1 MLTITYKYKLKL
13 SKEQIQVFDDT
24 LEVCRQ
30 IWNFAL
36 KERKDWSMSRKSP
49 IDRCSLFAEY
59 IIPADAPYPN
69 YYIQAKNLTQARK
82 TNSNLG
88 KIHSQVGQQ
97 VLKKLEESFVQMK
110 SLGKGY
116 PRFKRQGQLK
126 SFVFPQLGKNPL
138 ADGKIKLPQVGWV
151 KLRQSRPYPES
162 FVAKQARILKKPS
175 GYFVLISFQLDVD
188 VPAPFPHDRG
198 IGVDINLSN
207 FLTTSDQ
214 KIVARPKF
222 FDTLKRKLKLLQRRL
237 KNKKKFSNNWWKLQ
251 KKIARVHEQIAD
263 ARRDFHFKVAHWLC
277 DQAKMIFCEEL
288 NFKAWAKGM
297 LRKHTLDAGFGQFF
311 EILKW
316 VCWKRDVY
324 FAKVDPNYTSQECPK
339 CHHIKKKQLSE
350 RTHHCESCG
359 YQTLRDHASAEVILQ
374 RGLNAVGR
382 TVSENACGLDAT
394 GARAALAPSSSSWQG
409 LKQESPTCPT

>member
-1 MLTITYKYKLKL
+1 LTFSYKYKLKL

-24 LEVCRQ
+24 LEVCCQ

-36 KERKDWSMSRKSP
+36 KERKDWSTSKRSP
-49 IDRCSLFAEY
+49 IDRCSIFAEY

-69 YYIQAKNLTQARK
+69 YHVQAKNLTQARK
-82 TNSNLG
+82 TNPQL
-88 KIHSQVGQQ
+88 KKLHSQVGQQ
-97 VLKKLEESFVQMK
+97 VLKKLDESFAQMK

-138 ADGKIKLPQVGWV
+138 ADGQIKLPQFGWI
-151 KLRQSRPYPES
+151 KLRQSRPYPEG
-162 FVAKQARILKKPS
+162 FTAKQARILKKPS
-175 GYFVLISFQLDVD
+175 GYFVLITFQLDVG
-188 VPAPFPHDRG
+188 VPEPIPHGRG

-251 KKIARVHEQIAD
+251 KKIAKVHEQIANT
-263 ARRDFHFKVAHWLC
+263 RKDFHFKLAHWLC
-277 DQAKMIFCEEL
+277 DQAQMIFCEDL
-288 NFKAWAKGM
+288 DFKMWAKGM
-297 LRKHTLDAGFGQFF
+297 LRKHTLDAGFGHFF

-324 FAKVDPNYTSQECPK
+324 FAKVDPNYTSQECPR
-339 CHHIKKKQLSE
+339 CHYVKKKHLSE
-350 RTHHCESCG
+350 RIHHCESCG
-359 YQTLRDHASAEVILQ
+359 YHTLRDHASAEVILQ
-374 RGLNAVGR
+374 RGLNAVGQP
-382 TVSENACGLDAT
+382 VSKNACGDGLT
-394 GARAALAPSSSSWQG
+394 GIRELLFPSLVKG
-409 LKQESPTCPT
+409 L